1 MKDIRTFSLSIPSD
15 RSSILAVEPFLRSI
29 AELQS
34 LGGRYHDLLVAV
46 TEAVNNGIIHGN
58 TCDAAKLVHIDVQV
72 TPHDVIVVVRDSGAG
87 FDVAAVPDPRSPER
101 LLQEGGRGV
110 FLIRQLSDAS
120 DFQPTSS
127 GMTVFIKFVVH

>member
-15 RSSILAVEPFLRSI
+15 RSSIVAVEPFLRSI
-29 AELQS
+29 AELQL

-46 TEAVNNGIIHGN
+46 TEAVINGIIHGN
-58 TCDAAKLVHIDVQV
+58 TCDASKLVHIDVQV
-72 TPHDVIVVVRDSGAG
+72 TPHDVIVVVRDSGVG

>member
-58 TCDAAKLVHIDVQV
+58 TCDVAKLVHIDVQV

>member
-46 TEAVNNGIIHGN
+46 TEAVNNSIIHGN
-58 TCDAAKLVHIDVQV
+58 TCDSAKLVHIDVQV

>member
-29 AELQS
+29 AELQL

>member
-1 MKDIRTFSLSIPSD
+1 MKDIPTFSLTIPSD

-29 AELQS
+29 AELQV

-58 TCDAAKLVHIDVQV
+58 TCDAAKLVHIDVRV
-72 TPHDVIVVVRDSGAG
+72 TSHDVIVVVRDSGAG
-87 FDVAAVPDPRSPER
+87 FDAAAVPDPRSPER

-110 FLIRQLSDAS
+110 FLIRQLCDAS

>member
-1 MKDIRTFSLSIPSD
+1 M
-15 RSSILAVEPFLRSI
+15 AVEPFLRSV
-29 AELQS
+29 APLQQ

-58 TCDAAKLVHIDVQV
+58 ACDATKLVHIDIQV
-72 TPHDVIVVVRDSGAG
+72 TPRDVIVAVRDSGTG
-87 FDVAAVPDPRSPER
+87 FDVDSVPDPRSPER

-120 DFQPTSS
+120 DFQSTSS

>member
-15 RSSILAVEPFLRSI
+15 RSSIVAVEPFLRSI
-29 AELQS
+29 AELLL

-58 TCDAAKLVHIDVQV
+58 TCDASKLVHIDVQV
-72 TPHDVIVVVRDSGAG
+72 TPHDVIVVVRDSGVG